1 MRGGFREG
9 TGTMSWTDG
18 ARYEGQ
24 WKEGFAH
31 GKGIFYHTDGD
42 IYNG

>member
-9 TGTMSWTDG
+9 QGTMQWTDG
-18 ARYEGQ
+18 AKYEGQ

-31 GKGIFYHTDGD
+31 GKGTFFHTDGD
-42 IYNG
+42 VYNG